1 MTQDNAVK
9 KDRMRY
15 TKDKLSANLLLGAI
29 VADVLYFVNL
39 YQTDVGSYFY
49 TWQIG
54 ASVVYNLIFL
64 LAIFLASEGVKNRLN
79 TYLPVMIAAGIM
91 QFARIFYIPM
101 QAYKAVITIADQQ
114 IPVMGKG
121 QFLYMTACLVVSGV
135 LILTA
140 CVTSYRSNKTLA
152 AYMKSLQNDSAE
164 R

>member
-1 MTQDNAVK
+1 MTQDNTVK

-15 TKDKLSANLLLGAI
+15 TKDKLSANLLLVAI

-49 TWQIG
+49 NWQIG

-64 LAIFLASEGVKNRLN
+64 LAIFLSSEGVKNRLN
-79 TYLPVMIAAGIM
+79 TYLPIMIGAGIM
-91 QFARIFYIPM
+91 QFVRTSYIPL

-114 IPVMGKG
+114 IPVMEKG
-121 QFLYMTACLVVSGV
+121 QFIYMAVCLAVSGV
-135 LILTA
+135 LILIA
-140 CVTSYRSNKTLA
+140 CVTSYLNNKTLA
-152 AYMKSLQNDSAE
+152 AYLDSLKNESAE

>member
-64 LAIFLASEGVKNRLN
+64 LAIFLSSEGVKNRLN
-79 TYLPVMIAAGIM
+79 TYLPIMIGAGIM
-91 QFARIFYIPM
+91 QFVRIFYIPL

-114 IPVMGKG
+114 TPVMEKG
-121 QFLYMTACLVVSGV
+121 QFIYMAVCLAVSGV
-135 LILTA
+135 LILIA
-140 CVTSYRSNKTLA
+140 CVTSYLNNKTLA
-152 AYMKSLQNDSAE
+152 AYLDSLKNESAE

>member
-15 TKDKLSANLLLGAI
+15 TKDKLSANLLLLAI

-64 LAIFLASEGVKNRLN
+64 LAVFLASEGVKNRLN
-79 TYLPVMIAAGIM
+79 TYLPVMLAAGIM
-91 QFARIFYIPM
+91 QFVRIFYIPM
-101 QAYKAVITIADQQ
+101 QARNAVIAIGDQQ
-114 IPVMGKG
+114 IPVMENG
-121 QFLYMTACLVVSGV
+121 QFTYMTVCLIVSGV
-135 LILTA
+135 LILIA
-140 CVTSYRSNKTLA
+140 CVTSFINNKTLA
-152 AYMKSLQNDSAE
+152 AYMNSLQNESAE

>member
-1 MTQDNAVK
+1 MTQDNTVK

-15 TKDKLSANLLLGAI
+15 TKDKLSANLLLVAI

-49 TWQIG
+49 NWQIG

-64 LAIFLASEGVKNRLN
+64 LAIFLSSEGVKNRLN
-79 TYLPVMIAAGIM
+79 TYLPIMIGAGIM
-91 QFARIFYIPM
+91 QFVRIFYIPL

-114 IPVMGKG
+114 IPVMEKG
-121 QFLYMTACLVVSGV
+121 QFIYMAVCLAVSGV
-135 LILTA
+135 LILIA
-140 CVTSYRSNKTLA
+140 CVTSYLNNKTLA
-152 AYMKSLQNDSAE
+152 AYLDSLKNESAE

>member
-1 MTQDNAVK
+1 MTQDTSVK

-15 TKDKLSANLLLGAI
+15 TKDKLSANLLLAAI

-64 LAIFLASEGVKNRLN
+64 LAVFLASEGVKNRLN
-79 TYLPVMIAAGIM
+79 TYLPVMIGAGVM
-91 QFARIFYIPM
+91 QFVRIFYIPL

-114 IPVMGKG
+114 IAVMEKG
-121 QFLYMTACLVVSGV
+121 QFIYMTICLVASGV

-140 CVTSYRSNKTLA
+140 CVTSYRNNKTLA
-152 AYMKSLQNDSAE
+152 AYLNSLNNESAE